1 LLLTL
6 TAAITHLPAATYKE
20 GQTVELHVLLTTN
33 HYGRFEFRLCPAGA
47 TKDEQC
53 RKLER

>member
-1 LLLTL
+1 
-6 TAAITHLPAATYKE
+6 
-20 GQTVELHVLLTTN
+20 VELHVLLTTN
-33 HYGRFEFRLCPAGA
+33 HYGRFEFRLCPPGA